1 MSFYKL
7 LPVLCIVYFLVVY
20 SEKMAIKVEN
30 FCDHVFSIKAQNC
43 AKLIEE
49 FESLA
54 VIDTPFTE
62 HAAKLFCNKTKNR
75 YKNITPCELFHLYHF
90 YVGRNAS
97 FR

>member
-1 MSFYKL
+1 
-7 LPVLCIVYFLVVY
+7 
-20 SEKMAIKVEN
+20 MAIKLEN
-30 FCDHVFSIKAQNC
+30 FCDHVASIKVQNC

-75 YKNITPCELFHLYHF
+75 YKNITPCEFFQLYRF
-90 YVGRNAS
+90 YAGS
-97 FR
+97 ECFFQMITHGWC